1 MQTARERTDSYAEN
15 GGHIDLPP
23 NKKTWESPVKSMFS
37 EARNTM

>member
-1 MQTARERTDSYAEN
+1 MVGEQKNKKMASV
-15 GGHIDLPP
+15 DLPP